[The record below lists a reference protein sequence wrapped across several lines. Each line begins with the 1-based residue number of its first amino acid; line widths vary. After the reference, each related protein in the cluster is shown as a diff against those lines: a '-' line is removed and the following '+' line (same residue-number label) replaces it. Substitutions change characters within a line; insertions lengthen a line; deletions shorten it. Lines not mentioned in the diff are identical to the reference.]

1 MISSVIKPTIKYEE
15 NTTIDLLDKNNHF
28 EVYEHVLCG
37 IDVELCIGNI
47 NNINKIHNV
56 LFCPVYLVKTNNS
69 VIKIGIIEFTPIQM
83 SYIFDENNDI
93 DLDNVQILLYSFVT
107 PQYINIITG
116 NDNMEQSE
124 DEEEPEQKS
133 NTKSPQNTKLHET
146 VVNTPPSPETNIN
159 HNMDSKKST
168 KNNNNK
174 KAILNITEIN
184 EIKLNIN
191 GMSNKSRKNRNK

>member
-28 EVYEHVLCG
+28 EVYEHILCG

-47 NNINKIHNV
+47 NNMNRIHNV

-83 SYIFDENNDI
+83 SYIFDENNEI
-93 DLDNVQILLYSFVT
+93 NLDNVQILLYSFVN
-107 PQYINIITG
+107 PQYINEMTG
-116 NDNMEQSE
+116 NDK
-124 DEEEPEQKS
+124 DEEETAKEEKVEEPLKLNIEPQQKS
-133 NTKSPQNTKLHET
+133 NTKSKPPPNNTDAD
-146 VVNTPPSPETNIN
+146 I
-159 HNMDSKKST
+159 SK
-168 KNNNNK
+168 NNK
-174 KAILNITEIN
+174 KTSLNITEVN

-191 GMSNKSRKNRNK
+191 DKSKKTRKNK